1 MAYASGSAAMH
12 SSGDAGSASADASQL
27 GGSSAD
33 ASQLG
38 GSSAVYCPACDMW
51 LNGMGQY
58 NDHVLRKKHRQNLN
72 KRVGHEQRDRRD
84 KGFVIP
90 RGTAIIIE
98 QGAILSDAT
107 ELGQPAQFP
116 DAAVSSV
123 SDQLTA
129 CTTTG
134 DAAQLP
140 AGSADALAVT
150 ARLMP
155 EHVIAIQQEEAARG
169 GDAAQLPAGSADA
182 LAVTARIMPEHV
194 IAIQQ
199 EEAGRG
205 GDAAQLPAGSADDL
219 AMPRGIIIEQGAI
232 LSDAT
237 ELGHVGSASA
247 DAFQLGGSSADA
259 SQLGGSSAVYCPACE
274 MWLNDM
280 GEYNDHVLHK
290 KHRNL
295 VQVLMIGCL

>member
-1 MAYASGSAAMH
+1 M
-12 SSGDAGSASADASQL
+12 
-27 GGSSAD
+27 
-33 ASQLG
+33 
-38 GSSAVYCPACDMW
+38 
-51 LNGMGQY
+51 
-58 NDHVLRKKHRQNLN
+58 
-72 KRVGHEQRDRRD
+72 
-84 KGFVIP
+84 
-90 RGTAIIIE
+90 
-98 QGAILSDAT
+98 SDAT

-116 DAAVSSV
+116 DVAVSSV

-155 EHVIAIQQEEAARG
+155 EHVIAILQEEAARGGDAAQLPAGSADALAVTARLMPEHVIAIQQEEDARG

-232 LSDAT
+232 LRDAT

-247 DAFQLGGSSADA
+247 DAFLLGGSSADA